1 MSTPQPTDRT
11 GAAPTPGAAPVF
23 AVRRGCVTFDDE
35 CVVDEV
41 DLEVGQGEFL
51 AVLGGNGSGKTTLMR
66 AMLGLTPL
74 SHGTAS
80 IYGEPV
86 ARFRDWQRIG
96 YVPQRLIS
104 GGAVPVSVVEL
115 VRSVWAS
122 PSRRFR
128 RLPSADRARSQQ
140 ALERMGLWH
149 RRHDRFDTL
158 SGGQQ
163 RRALIARALAVAPD
177 ALVLDEPTA
186 GVDAESQ
193 AILATELRRL
203 HDEGVTVVLVTHELG
218 EIAALAG
225 RVLVLG
231 RGGHGSV
238 RYDGAPPPP
247 DHLTEKWHHHDDEPD
262 PLRDDRLLEDL

>member
-1 MSTPQPTDRT
+1 MSGHAHGHRPVLSSDGT
-11 GAAPTPGAAPVF
+11 APVF

-41 DLEVGQGEFL
+41 DLEVTAGEFL

-74 SHGTAS
+74 SHGSAFLF
-80 IYGEPV
+80 GEPI
-86 ARFRDWQRIG
+86 ARFRDWDRVG

-104 GGAVPVSVVEL
+104 GGAVPVSVEEL
-115 VRSVWAS
+115 VRSAWAS
-122 PSRRFR
+122 PRYRFR
-128 RLPSADRARSQQ
+128 RLSAADRARAQG

-163 RRALIARALAVAPD
+163 RRALIARALAGGPD

-193 AILATELRRL
+193 AMLADELRRL
-203 HDEGVTVVLVTHELG
+203 HDEGTTVVLVTHELG
-218 EIAALAG
+218 EVSALAD

-238 RYDGAPPPP
+238 RYDGPPPP
-247 DHLTEKWHHHDDEPD
+247 PAHLTEHWHHHDDEPER
-262 PLRDDRLLEDL
+262 PGHEPLLEDL